1 VYQIKKVSSPYQAPA
16 IGSDITQTI
25 LLSDFKRQWQFV
37 EEKVLGAV
45 RRVGSSGWYILGA
58 EVEAFEKEL
67 AVFSKRA
74 FAIGTGNGLDALEIG
89 LRCLGVRPG
98 DKVLTT
104 PLSAFATTLAVVR
117 AGGVPVFVDVDTT
130 GGIDLAK
137 CRDLL
142 ARDRSIRCLL
152 PVHLYGHALNMEELH
167 RLRRDFELKLL
178 EDCAQAIGAASKASR
193 VGTAGQ
199 AAAIS
204 FYPTKNLG
212 ALGDAGAL
220 VTDDPAIAKAA
231 AEMRNYGQSA
241 HYVHSRVGLNSRL
254 DELHAAILRDAFLPN
269 LSAWTKGR
277 RKIAQK
283 YLQEIRN
290 PAIEFAAADSADDSV
305 WHIFPVLVPD
315 RDGFQKHLHGN
326 GVQSGVHYPF
336 IVPDQEALRV
346 AAMEIPSAEF
356 ENARRFARDEVSLP
370 VHPFM
375 SEDEVEA
382 VITACNSWGRS

>member
-1 VYQIKKVSSPYQAPA
+1 MSGRA
-16 IGSDITQTI
+16 QTI
-25 LLSDFKRQWQFV
+25 QLNDFKRQWQFV

-67 AVFSKRA
+67 AVFCERA
-74 FAIGTGNGLDALEIG
+74 YAIGTGNGLDALEIG
-89 LRCLGVRPG
+89 LRCLGLRPG

-104 PLSAFATTLAVVR
+104 PLSAFATTLAIVR
-117 AGGVPVFVDVDTT
+117 AGGVPVFVDIDAT
-130 GGIDLAK
+130 GGIDLAQ

-142 ARDRSIRCLL
+142 ARDRSIRFLL
-152 PVHLYGHALNMEELH
+152 PVHLYGRALNMEELH
-167 RLRRDFELKLL
+167 RLRRDFELKVL

-193 VGTAGQ
+193 AGAAGQ

-220 VTDDPAIAKAA
+220 LTDDSAIAKAA

-241 HYVHSRVGLNSRL
+241 HYVHSRLGLNSRL

-269 LSAWTKGR
+269 LPAWTKAR

-290 PAIEFAAADSADDSV
+290 PAIEFAATGSADDSV
-305 WHIFPVLVPD
+305 WHIFPVLVPE
-315 RDGFQKHLHGN
+315 RDGFQKHLRDN
-326 GVQSGVHYPF
+326 GINSGVHYPF
-336 IVPDQEALRV
+336 IVPDQKALKEAAV
-346 AAMEIPSAEF
+346 ESSSAEF
-356 ENARRFARDEVSLP
+356 KNARRFARDEVSLP

-382 VITACNSWGRS
+382 VIAACNSWSRS

>member
-1 VYQIKKVSSPYQAPA
+1 M
-16 IGSDITQTI
+16 I
-25 LLSDFKRQWQFV
+25 LQNDFKRQWDEV
-37 EEKVLGAV
+37 AESVLAAV
-45 RRVGSSGWYILGA
+45 RRVGSTGWYILGKEVDRFERALA
-58 EVEAFEKEL
+58 EFWGC
-67 AVFSKRA
+67 SH
-74 FAIGTGNGLDALEIG
+74 AIGTGNGLDALEIG
-89 LRCLGVRPG
+89 LRCLGLGPG

-104 PLSAFATTLAVVR
+104 PLSAFATTLAIVR
-117 AGGVPVFVDVDTT
+117 AGGVPAFVDVDAS
-130 GGIDLAK
+130 GGIDLAQ

-142 ARDRSIRCLL
+142 ARDRSIRFLL
-152 PVHLYGHALNMEELH
+152 PVHLYGHALNMEELQ
-167 RLRRDFELKLL
+167 RLRHDFELKLL
-178 EDCAQAIGAASKASR
+178 EDCAQAIGAGSKASR

-199 AAAIS
+199 AAAVS

-220 VTDDPAIAKAA
+220 LTDDPAIAKAA

-241 HYVHSRVGLNSRL
+241 HYVHWRLGLNSRL

-269 LSAWTKGR
+269 LPAWTKAR

-283 YLQEIRN
+283 YLDEIRN
-290 PAIEFAAADSADDSV
+290 PAIEFAATGSADDSV

-315 RDGFQKHLHGN
+315 RDGFQKHLHCN

-336 IVPDQEALRV
+336 IVPDQEALKE
-346 AAMEIPSAEF
+346 AAMEIRSAEF

-382 VITACNSWGRS
+382 VIAACNSWGRS